1 MLKPMGDDLE
11 LTRSELS
18 LAVTCFMLVSAAAL
32 PIAGRIADRYS
43 LRAVIAG
50 GVVASAAGVGLMG
63 RVTALWQAFVL
74 YGGLYGVGNA
84 AASTATVGVLVT
96 RWFSHRTGLANSI
109 AISGNAIG
117 QLIIITTLASGLSYV
132 GWRDSFGLL
141 GAANVLLVL
150 PLVLIAARSRPP
162 RPDDASP
169 AAAETVTQ
177 TGDETEGTVRGLLE
191 SRALWLLAVVYA
203 ICGFQ
208 DFFVATHVVA
218 FATDEGL
225 GPLLAG
231 NILALMGV
239 MGLAGVLTSGTMA
252 DAFGAA
258 RPTALCFLIRI
269 VIFSFA
275 LSFRNTPG
283 IVAFALGYG
292 FTFLI
297 TAPLIVLFVRNIFG
311 TARLGLISGLLSMV
325 HQGSGGLGAVVGALV
340 FDHWGS
346 YGPAFLLM
354 LSLSILAGAATL
366 AIREPSPRT
375 TAAE

>member
-1 MLKPMGDDLE
+1 M
-11 LTRSELS
+11 
-18 LAVTCFMLVSAAAL
+18 
-32 PIAGRIADRYS
+32 
-43 LRAVIAG
+43 
-50 GVVASAAGVGLMG
+50 
-63 RVTALWQAFVL
+63 
-74 YGGLYGVGNA
+74 
-84 AASTATVGVLVT
+84 
-96 RWFSHRTGLANSI
+96 
-109 AISGNAIG
+109 
-117 QLIIITTLASGLSYV
+117 
-132 GWRDSFGLL
+132 
-141 GAANVLLVL
+141 
-150 PLVLIAARSRPP
+150 
-162 RPDDASP
+162 
-169 AAAETVTQ
+169 
-177 TGDETEGTVRGLLE
+177 
-191 SRALWLLAVVYA
+191 YA

-258 RPTALCFLIRI
+258 RPTALLLPHPNRDP
-269 VIFSFA
+269 SR
-275 LSFRNTPG
+275 SPSPFRNTPG